1 MILDVASLKPCAE
14 DIPKS
19 DDQLAGYTLLLLLAS
34 PSSLIIAKYARL
46 DDTTGQQDLFDI
58 VLIVH
63 PACSVP
69 NTADVART
77 PGSSEARSAQKEPTL
92 PKIPPCL
99 ATLLVQPR
107 AVTPH
112 RSIPQLQTMTPPTS
126 LPTVITPP
134 TETTPSS
141 MPPPLPR
148 TPQVKPY
155 HLPLSFLPSSVLPR
169 LGHCKRTS
177 SELATHG

>member
-1 MILDVASLKPCAE
+1 MEGPSARRLMGDGEKIFP
-14 DIPKS
+14 DIAAYIK
-19 DDQLAGYTLLLLLAS
+19 TH
-34 PSSLIIAKYARL
+34 IRE
-46 DDTTGQQDLFDI
+46 QQDSQANVAVDI